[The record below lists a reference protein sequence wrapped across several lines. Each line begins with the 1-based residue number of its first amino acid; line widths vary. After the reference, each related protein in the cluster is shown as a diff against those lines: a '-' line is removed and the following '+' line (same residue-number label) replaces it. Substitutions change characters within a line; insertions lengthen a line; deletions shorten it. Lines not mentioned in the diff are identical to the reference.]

1 MILRIPIIMSMLLY
15 LVTLTACDISAL
27 SGAKATE
34 SLQIK
39 RVEIK
44 KQGGKRCI
52 EQSGTST
59 QETAVEDE
67 RCVRIRFAYP
77 EVSSSKAP
85 GVAEKIN
92 AYILK
97 SLLAGLQSESD
108 NDAEPA
114 PTLEVFA
121 QQFIDDYESDPNTY
135 NSWYLDL
142 TADVDYSNRDLLSL
156 TVAEEGYTGGAH
168 SFSGARFYVLDLK
181 KGNPVSLPQLL
192 NAEYQTELNVV
203 GEKAFRAERG
213 LPTGTSLE
221 DEGFWF
227 ENNTFQLND
236 NFGVR
241 QEGLVFLFNPYEVA
255 PYAMGSIEFQI
266 AYEDIK
272 HLIDPKGALA
282 AIYPQ

>member
-1 MILRIPIIMSMLLY
+1 MSVLLY

-39 RVEIK
+39 RIEIK
-44 KQGGKRCI
+44 KQGGKHCI
-52 EQSGTST
+52 EQSGTGT
-59 QETAVEDE
+59 QDTAVEDE
-67 RCVRIRFAYP
+67 RCVRIRFVYP

-85 GVAEKIN
+85 AVAEKIN
-92 AYILK
+92 TFILK

-108 NDAEPA
+108 DDDKPA
-114 PTLEVFA
+114 PTLEAFA

-142 TADVDYSNRDLLSL
+142 AAGVDYSNRDLLSL

-181 KGNPVSLPQLL
+181 KGNPVTLPQLL

-203 GEKAFRAERG
+203 GEKIFRAERG

-255 PYAMGSIEFQI
+255 PYAMGPTEFQI